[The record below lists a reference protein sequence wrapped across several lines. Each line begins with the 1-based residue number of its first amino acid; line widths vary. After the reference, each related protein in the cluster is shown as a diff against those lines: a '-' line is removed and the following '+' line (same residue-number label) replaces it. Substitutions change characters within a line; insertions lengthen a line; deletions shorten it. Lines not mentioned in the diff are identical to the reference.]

1 MARNTI
7 RAKFSRAYEAQIR
20 CTSEYCTGRRE
31 QMLRDLALAEAR
43 ESAFAAKAGREAE
56 REYIRNRV
64 IQRWKQLF
72 GVIAIGRKMSGQPL
86 EFMSQPYSIYAQL
99 GEYSYSSAMGNW
111 RAFGYWTQRN
121 ETKYPAL
128 KVAWLPPETPT
139 SPTPPTTFTPPP
151 ETPEYGSMSGTMLNK
166 EDYER
171 MLAGERTNEPDY
183 IRGTRRSDIGFGV
196 NNGYFK

>member
-1 MARNTI
+1 MTSPRAWRGTPI

-31 QMLRDLALAEAR
+31 QMLRGILPLPRHVSPRLLRKRDVRLSVSI
-43 ESAFAAKAGREAE
+43 SATVSF
-56 REYIRNRV
+56 
-64 IQRWKQLF
+64 QRWKQLF

-121 ETKYPAL
+121 ETSTPAL

-139 SPTPPTTFTPPP
+139 SPT
-151 ETPEYGSMSGTMLNK
+151 S
-166 EDYER
+166 
-171 MLAGERTNEPDY
+171 
-183 IRGTRRSDIGFGV
+183 SDHV
-196 NNGYFK
+196 HAPS